1 MTVEEF
7 NQLNEIEKEEV
18 VLDSGLFISDY
29 HSEDVM
35 YDVYK
40 VETFF
45 VQFSYKLNETNR
57 LSILASG
64 NLNQLNRVYF

>member
-18 VLDSGLFISDY
+18 VLDSGLFISD
-29 HSEDVM
+29 HHREDVM

-40 VETFF
+40 LESFF
-45 VQFSYKLNETNR
+45 VQFSYRLNDITR
-57 LSILASG
+57 LSIIASG
-64 NLNQLNRVYF
+64 NLNQLTMAYT